1 MCGDRKIVKEIVFD
15 SKYICTYILED
26 LVFVKKN
33 VKKSYYGLCFF
44 YNIKFGYFK
53 LLCRG

>member
-1 MCGDRKIVKEIVFD
+1 MCGDIKIVKDILFD

-33 VKKSYYGLCFF
+33 VKKVIRVYVFF
-44 YNIKFGYFK
+44 IV
-53 LLCRG
+53 